1 MTYEEY
7 LKERERNREKLVSYA
22 KTLMIVEWNVKSIFK
37 NYEKGN
43 VSESKA
49 LKQLR
54 SALIEWKDAKEAID
68 ALEKEQREL
77 AKEVEL

>member
-7 LKERERNREKLVSYA
+7 LKERERNREKLVSHI

-37 NYEKGN
+37 NYGKGN
-43 VSESKA
+43 VSKSKA
-49 LKQLR
+49 LKQLQ